1 MGKNYRFPRRGPR
14 KQINPQYYLS
24 FGPSSALRQQLHI
37 DNMLPL
43 ARLEDEP
50 KSGAISVYLFIS
62 ATLAKKMKR
71 RIVTQ
76 RAVDKRKH
84 FVLGLLAA
92 CIVATIVSRG
102 SGYAQEPEVIDRIV
116 AVVNSDIITLY
127 DLNRAFKPYE
137 DNIKALRYA
146 PEKERQT
153 LFQVRKDLLDQLVD
167 SKLAD
172 QEIERAQISVD
183 ERDIDKTIERM
194 KEARSFTDEQLREG
208 LARQGMTM
216 AEYRKEIKE
225 QILRTKL
232 VNREVKSK
240 IVITEEDIKAY
251 YDSHQ
256 DEYAG
261 EKKYYLYN
269 IFVRLPPEA
278 DTLQNESAL
287 RQIEEAMAK
296 LNQGVSFV
304 DLVGQLKDSTS
315 RVQGADLG
323 LYRLEELSAQLQGA
337 VAKLKAGEFS
347 EVLRTDF
354 GPQIIYVEKIQQTP
368 TKSLD
373 EIKSEIEEVLYNESV
388 DNRYQ
393 DWLDELRKRSLIK
406 IIS

>member
-1 MGKNYRFPRRGPR
+1 
-14 KQINPQYYLS
+14 
-24 FGPSSALRQQLHI
+24 
-37 DNMLPL
+37 
-43 ARLEDEP
+43 
-50 KSGAISVYLFIS
+50 
-62 ATLAKKMKR
+62 MKR
-71 RIVTQ
+71 PSVIQ
-76 RAVDKRKH
+76 KAVDKKKYFIR
-84 FVLGLLAA
+84 GLLYV
-92 CIVATIVSRG
+92 CMVTTIVSRG
-102 SGYAQEPEVIDRIV
+102 NVYAQEPEVIDRIM

-137 DNIKALRYA
+137 DNIKALNYA

-153 LFQVRKDLLDQLVD
+153 LFQVRKDLLDQLID

-172 QEIERAQISVD
+172 QEIERAQITVS
-183 ERDIDKTIERM
+183 EGDIDKTIERM

-240 IVITEEDIKAY
+240 IVITKEDVKAY
-251 YDSHQ
+251 YESHQ

-269 IFVRLPPEA
+269 IFVKLSPEA
-278 DTLQNESAL
+278 GTSEREDAL
-287 RQIEEAMAK
+287 RQIQGAIAR
-296 LNQGVSFV
+296 LNQGLSFE
-304 DLVGQLKDSTS
+304 DLVDQLKDSSS
-315 RVQGADLG
+315 RVQGTDLG
-323 LYRLEELSAQLQGA
+323 LYRLEELSKQLQGA
-337 VAKLKAGEFS
+337 VVKLKAGEFS
-347 EVLRTDF
+347 EVLDTDF
-354 GPQIIYVEKIQQTP
+354 GPQIIYVQKIQQTP

-373 EIKSEIEEVLYNESV
+373 EIESEIEEILYNELV

>member
-1 MGKNYRFPRRGPR
+1 
-14 KQINPQYYLS
+14 
-24 FGPSSALRQQLHI
+24 
-37 DNMLPL
+37 
-43 ARLEDEP
+43 
-50 KSGAISVYLFIS
+50 
-62 ATLAKKMKR
+62 MKR
-71 RIVTQ
+71 LTVIHKTVDKKKRFIRGLLYVCIVT
-76 RAVDKRKH
+76 
-84 FVLGLLAA
+84 
-92 CIVATIVSRG
+92 TIVSPG
-102 SGYAQEPEVIDRIV
+102 SVYAQEPEVIDRIV

-137 DNIKALRYA
+137 DNIKALQYA

-153 LFQVRKDLLDQLVD
+153 LFQVRKDLLDQLID

-172 QEIERAQISVD
+172 QEIERAQITVNES
-183 ERDIDKTIERM
+183 DIDRTIERI

-240 IVITEEDIKAY
+240 IVITGEDIKAY

-269 IFVRLPPEA
+269 IFVRLSPQA
-278 DTLQNESAL
+278 DTSEREDAL
-287 RQIEEAMAK
+287 RQIEDAIAR
-296 LNQGVSFV
+296 LNQGLSFE
-304 DLVGQLKDSTS
+304 DLVNQLQDSSS
-315 RVQGADLG
+315 RVQGTDLG
-323 LYRLEELSAQLQGA
+323 LYRPDELSEQLQGA
-337 VAKLKAGEFS
+337 VVKLKAGEFS
-347 EVLRTDF
+347 KVLDTDF
-354 GPQIIYVEKIQQTP
+354 GPQIIYVQKIQQTP

-373 EIKSEIEEVLYNESV
+373 EIESEIEEILYNESV

>member
-1 MGKNYRFPRRGPR
+1 
-14 KQINPQYYLS
+14 
-24 FGPSSALRQQLHI
+24 
-37 DNMLPL
+37 
-43 ARLEDEP
+43 
-50 KSGAISVYLFIS
+50 
-62 ATLAKKMKR
+62 MKR
-71 RIVTQ
+71 LTVIHKTVDKKKRYIRGLLYVCIVT
-76 RAVDKRKH
+76 
-84 FVLGLLAA
+84 
-92 CIVATIVSRG
+92 TIVSPG
-102 SGYAQEPEVIDRIV
+102 SVYAQEPEVIDRIV

-137 DNIKALRYA
+137 DNIKALQYA

-153 LFQVRKDLLDQLVD
+153 LFQVRKDLLDQLID

-172 QEIERAQISVD
+172 QEIERAQITVNES
-183 ERDIDKTIERM
+183 DIDRTIERI

-240 IVITEEDIKAY
+240 IVITGEDIKAY

-269 IFVRLPPEA
+269 IFVRLSPQA
-278 DTLQNESAL
+278 DTSEREEAL
-287 RQIEEAMAK
+287 RQIEVAIAR
-296 LNQGVSFV
+296 LNQGLSFE
-304 DLVGQLKDSTS
+304 DLVNELNDSSS
-315 RVQGADLG
+315 RVQGTDLG
-323 LYRLEELSAQLQGA
+323 LYRPDELSKQLQGA
-337 VAKLKAGEFS
+337 VVKLKAGEFS
-347 EVLRTDF
+347 EVLDTDF
-354 GPQIIYVEKIQQTP
+354 GPQIIYVQKIQETP

-373 EIKSEIEEVLYNESV
+373 EIESEIGEILYNESV

-406 IIS
+406 VIS